1 MPTLYNP
8 WIIQGGISKSGSSNT
23 TYFPKEMLNTFYFV
37 STMARNTSG
46 NYGVNAYN
54 LTTSSMTVN
63 NSASSVTDQWWMIQ
77 GFAKV

>member
-1 MPTLYNP
+1 
-8 WIIQGGISKSGSSNT
+8 
-23 TYFPKEMLNTFYFV
+23 MLNTFYFV